1 MVSRIGRLF
10 CCILLLVI
18 GGCKRQAGVPATRPS
33 KQEIM
38 ANIPRDR
45 VSGESPL
52 IAAYTR
58 FGFIPGR
65 SFSRVL
71 VFAMYPGGRIL
82 YSGNA
87 LEGGPP
93 YFEKQISKSESH
105 KIWQRARSIVAD
117 GPSDKLHRIPDMS
130 EVEILVKDESEHG
143 YTCLVSFHEFV
154 ASTDQSIATQNGLI
168 PLNGKSVE
176 AMEATWTAEYRHF
189 RDVWSSL
196 RKLMHSVADK
206 GKQMES
212 DPEID
217 WNWERWQ
224 PE

>member
-1 MVSRIGRLF
+1 MVSTIGRLF

-18 GGCKRQAGVPATRPS
+18 GGCKREAGVPATRPA
-33 KQEIM
+33 KQETT
-38 ANIPRDR
+38 AEVPRDP

-58 FGFIPGR
+58 FGFRPDR
-65 SFSRVL
+65 PFSPVL
-71 VFAMYPGGRIL
+71 VFAMYPGGRIW

-93 YFEKQISKSESH
+93 YFEKQISKSELRET
-105 KIWQRARSIVAD
+105 WQRARSIVAD

-143 YTCLVSFHEFV
+143 YTCLVSFHDFV
-154 ASTDQSIATQNGLI
+154 APTDQSIATQNGLI
-168 PLNGKSVE
+168 PLNGGRSEE
-176 AMEATWTAEYRHF
+176 AVKATWTADYRRF

-196 RKLMHSVADK
+196 RELMRSVADK
-206 GKQMES
+206 GRQMES

-217 WNWERWQ
+217 WHQERW
-224 PE
+224 